1 MARPSKPVIVLE
13 MEGRSHRTKEE
24 LKTRQAGEAK
34 TLSGLRLSERPEV
47 KADAAAHREFLRLK
61 KLLGAMEKDDA
72 AYTGII
78 NRYCQIYA
86 ECLSLSERRERFE
99 LGAKISGMG
108 MAAEKLKPD
117 SIMNCCATCRRTSTL
132 WIKLRIP
139 SGRCCSRLKKNA
151 V

>member
-24 LKTRQAGEAK
+24 LKTRQAGEAQ

-47 KADAAAHREFLRLK
+47 KTDAAAHREFLRLK
-61 KLLGAMEKDDA
+61 SCWARWKRTTRHTPESSTDTVRFTRNVFRFPSGANGSSWESK
-72 AYTGII
+72 
-78 NRYCQIYA
+78 N
-86 ECLSLSERRERFE
+86 
-99 LGAKISGMG
+99 SGKG

-117 SIMNCCATCRRTSTL
+117 SIINCCATCRRISTL